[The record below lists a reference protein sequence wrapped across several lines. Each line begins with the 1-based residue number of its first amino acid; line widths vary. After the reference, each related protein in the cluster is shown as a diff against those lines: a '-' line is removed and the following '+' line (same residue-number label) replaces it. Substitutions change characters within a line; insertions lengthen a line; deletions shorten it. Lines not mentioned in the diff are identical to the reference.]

1 MKGNSKII
9 ITGVV
14 SLAAIIGGYFL
25 FKASRAKAIA
35 KRAEKASA
43 ELAKIQ
49 AELPPE
55 LKESPDDYNPSSH
68 VSQIADMIYGNNLI
82 LYPVEVNAIIA
93 PLSDARTKKLAEAY
107 RKEKGIGLY
116 ENLDGE
122 WGWGSTY
129 EASLGKVRRLG
140 LTY

>member
-25 FKASRAKAIA
+25 FKISRGKAIA

-43 ELAKIQ
+43 ELAKIE
-49 AELPPE
+49 AELPHE
-55 LKESPDDYNPSSH
+55 LKESADDYNPSSH
-68 VSQIADMIYGNNLI
+68 VSQIADMIYGDNFFV
-82 LYPVEVNAIIA
+82 YPVEIDAIIM
-93 PLSDARTKKLAEAY
+93 PLSDARTKKLSDAY
-107 RKEKGIGLY
+107 KKAKGIGLY

-122 WGWGSTY
+122 WGWSY
-129 EASLGKVRRLG
+129 EASQGKLKRLG